1 MSSLASWRRGWTAFV
16 VSVVARSVLGL
27 LLLLMTAAT
36 VPALVGW
43 ETSVVMSG
51 SMAPA
56 LDTGDVVV
64 VRPVDTGDLTVGAIL
79 LVDDPDAPG
88 FLRLHRL
95 EQVEAGGLRLRGD
108 ANAEADSA
116 LVAPSAVHG
125 AGVWSAPRLGLPA
138 VWLAEGRTLPLALT
152 GAGLVALLALALLHR
167 GEDDRRDAATRPPR
181 RPGRRTVAVGAATLA
196 LATALPTVTG
206 AGAVFSAS
214 TANHANTFAAATYF
228 TCVSAG
234 AGVAAPGYLPL
245 QETAGPTATNV
256 GTAGSFANA
265 TYAGTV
271 TYRVTGPTCGAG
283 GDRAVRLDGSSGRL
297 YTTVALDNPQAFTAQ
312 MWFATTTGRG
322 GKLIGFGN
330 STGGSNGNG
339 SGSVI
344 SSSQYDRHVYMRND
358 GRLTFGVYNGAPVT
372 VTSPAAY
379 NDGGWHLM
387 TATFSPATGIRLYVD
402 GALVGSAA
410 AAAAEPYTGYWR
422 IGFDSLSTS
431 WPGSPSSPFFGGSI
445 AHVMITQNV
454 LSAAQIADQHA
465 AGR

>member
-1 MSSLASWRRGWTAFV
+1 MSTLGSWRQGWTAFV

-27 LLLLMTAAT
+27 LALLMTAAT

-64 VRPVDTGDLTVGAIL
+64 VRPVDAEDLTVGAIL

-108 ANAEADSA
+108 ANADADAA

-125 AGVWSAPRLGLPA
+125 AGAWSAPRLGLPA

-152 GAGLVALLALALLHR
+152 GAGLAALLGLAHLHR
-167 GEDDRRDAATRPPR
+167 GEGDRRGADGTPGTATRSGR
-181 RPGRRTVAVGAATLA
+181 RPGRRTVAVGAAALA

-206 AGAVFSAS
+206 SGAVFSAS

-228 TCVSAG
+228 TCASAG
-234 AGVAAPGYLPL
+234 AGVSAPGYLPL

-256 GTAGSFANA
+256 GFAGSLANA
-265 TYAGTV
+265 TYAGGV
-271 TYRVTGPTCGAG
+271 TYRVNGPTCGAG
-283 GDRAVRLDGSSGRL
+283 GDKAVRLDGSSGRL

-312 MWFATTTGRG
+312 LWFSTRTNRG

-330 STGGSNGNG
+330 GVNG
-339 SGSVI
+339 VA
-344 SSSQYDRHVYMRND
+344 SSQYDRHVYMRND
-358 GRLTFGVYNGAPVT
+358 GRLTFGVYNGTTTT
-372 VTSPAAY
+372 VTSPGAY
-379 NDGGWHLM
+379 DDGAWHLV
-387 TATFSPATGIRLYVD
+387 TATFSPATGMRLYVD
-402 GALVGSAA
+402 GALVGTASAPY
-410 AAAAEPYTGYWR
+410 AEDYIGYWR
-422 IGFDSLSTS
+422 IGYDTLATS
-431 WPGSPSSPFFGGSI
+431 WPGAPTSPYFGGSI

-454 LSAAQIADQHA
+454 LSAGQIAEQHA
-465 AGR
+465 VSR